1 MVSCV
6 MQRSGPPPPPRPAAL
21 PPASP
26 DSLPSA
32 ATWDVIIVGGALSG
46 AATALLLLRRNPRLR
61 LLILERSAEFSRRV
75 GESTVEVSAYF
86 LGRVLGLTEHLNQH
100 HLTKQGMRF
109 WFTNDSAQTLGDCSE
124 TGPRYN
130 VRFPGYQVDRAVL
143 DQEVLDRAVTAGA
156 TLIRPVR
163 VRDIT
168 LVPGGQQ
175 TVTWEPS
182 ESGTGFPPVGPS
194 TATARWVI
202 DASGFAALL
211 ARKHGWFTPNTA
223 HPIAACWSRWRGVK
237 NLDSRELAEK
247 FPAFSKRAHGVR
259 YTATNHIVGL
269 GWWSWWIPLK
279 GGDFS
284 VGIVYDQR
292 ITELPA
298 GGKLGD
304 RLRDFLNVHPAA
316 RELLS
321 GASYQTGDVH
331 FRRNCA
337 YSSSTYAGD
346 GFALV
351 GDAAAFMDPF
361 YSPGM
366 DWIGFTATAT
376 ANLVDGCLRGRPAAE
391 RIARH
396 NERFCLSYA
405 RWFDAIYRDK
415 YYYMG
420 DHELMTLSFR
430 LDLGLYYLGV
440 VSQPFKRGESALEI
454 PAFAGQG
461 SGPAAQLLALYNRRL
476 AAIARRR
483 LAVGTWGRKNTGR
496 YFPFMSYQLD
506 RRLPWR
512 VLWALVL
519 WGKLELTEGWHTW
532 FAAPAAFA
540 PPLAAGERT
549 SRSVH
554 PVPPLAPA

>member
-1 MVSCV
+1 MTTPPTSF
-6 MQRSGPPPPPRPAAL
+6 SGE
-21 PPASP
+21 S
-26 DSLPSA
+26 
-32 ATWDVIIVGGALSG
+32 WDVIVVGGALSG
-46 AATALLLLRRNPRLR
+46 AATSLLLLRRNPRLR
-61 LLILERSAEFSRRV
+61 VLILERSHEFSRRV

-86 LGRVLGLTEHLNQH
+86 IGRVLGLTEHLNQH

-109 WFTNDSAQTLGDCSE
+109 WFTNDTAKTLGDCSE

-143 DQEVLDRAVTAGA
+143 DQEVLNRAVAAGA
-156 TLIRPVR
+156 TLLRPVR

-168 LVPGGQQ
+168 LAAGGRQ
-175 TVTWEPS
+175 TVTWESNS
-182 ESGTGFPPVGPS
+182 ESASAETDSSTNSAVSAPVAQ
-194 TATARWVI
+194 TATARWVV

-211 ARKHGWFTPNTA
+211 ARKHGWFTSNTA
-223 HPIAACWSRWRGVK
+223 HPIAACWSRWQGVK

-247 FPAFSKRAHGVR
+247 FPAFSKRANGVR

-292 ITELPA
+292 ITELQP

-304 RLRDFLNVHPAA
+304 RLREFLNVHPAA

-321 GASYQTGDVH
+321 NATYQTGDVH

-337 YSSSTYAGD
+337 YVSSTFAGD

-366 DWIGFTATAT
+366 DWIGFTSTAT
-376 ANLVDGCLRGRPAAE
+376 ANLIDSCLRGRSAAE
-391 RIARH
+391 RVARH
-396 NERFCLSYA
+396 NERFSLSYS

-420 DHELMTLSFR
+420 DHELMTLAFR
-430 LDLGLYYLGV
+430 LDLGLYYMGV

-454 PAFAGQG
+454 PAFATQG
-461 SGPAAQLLALYNRRL
+461 AGKAAQLLALYNRRL
-476 AAIARRR
+476 AAIARSR
-483 LAVGTWGRKNTGR
+483 LARGTWGRKNTGQ

-519 WGKLELTEGWHTW
+519 WGKLELSEGWRTW
-532 FAAPAAFA
+532 FTAPAPLSSESAH
-540 PPLAAGERT
+540 PSPVNPLAATE
-549 SRSVH
+549 
-554 PVPPLAPA
+554 A